1 MEGSMGSNNPNSW
14 EYHQVDHLFLLVGEN
29 PLPNY
34 VAAKTL
40 LKAGGKAYLV
50 DTTGTNP
57 TNPGEEGPS
66 HRLRA
71 ILSIVEQDRVSLE
84 DNESNADEIKRIIK
98 EKVWEIQK
106 QDNTDYPGET
116 KCFGLNYTG
125 GTKAMA
131 VHAYQALLE
140 LNLSPK
146 PVFSYLDPRSL
157 TMRIDSPKQTLD
169 VLEDQVKTRLDISF
183 EKLFAL
189 HNLRWKPN
197 DEPIKTPC
205 LIEAAKDLVDL
216 YITLSNQRKLFELTT
231 PYRQWR
237 EGELSHKTKDGK
249 YWKDENSLE
258 GVTLSLKDLPLQM
271 QNILKTRLNLSSAQL
286 RLKIAKK
293 YNFKEFSQFCEWLN
307 CGWLEHYV
315 LWQIQKIKTD
325 NKNIQIDEEAM
336 SFHIEDSDNPNARWD
351 KFEFDVAFRR
361 GYQLFALSCTT
372 AVEDSQC
379 KEKLFEA
386 YIRARQ
392 LGGAEARV
400 ALVCP
405 HFDPKRL
412 EKHLKILMQD
422 KKIAV
427 FGYKHLKQLS
437 QNISKWIEGKPY

>member
-1 MEGSMGSNNPNSW
+1 MTSNNPLDW

-40 LKAGGKAYLV
+40 LKDGGKAYLI

-57 TNPGEEGPS
+57 TKPGEEGPS
-66 HRLRA
+66 QRLRA
-71 ILSIVEQDRVSLE
+71 ILNICEKDRVPLE
-84 DNESNADEIKRIIK
+84 NYESDADEIKARI
-98 EKVWEIQK
+98 KVKVKEIQEK
-106 QDNTDYPGET
+106 DKKDYPGET

-131 VHAYQALLE
+131 VHVYQALLE

-157 TMRIDSPKQTLD
+157 KMRIDYPKTPLD
-169 VLEDQVKTRLDISF
+169 VLEDKVKTWLDISF

-197 DEPIKTPC
+197 DEPIKSPC
-205 LIEAAKDLVDL
+205 LTEAAKDLVDL
-216 YITLSNQRKLFELTT
+216 YITLSYQKKLLELTT

-237 EGELSHKTKDGK
+237 EGELSQKTKNRK
-249 YWKDENSLE
+249 YWKDEKSLE
-258 GVTLSLKDLPLQM
+258 DVTLDLKDLPSQI
-271 QNILKTRLNLSSAQL
+271 QQILKTRLNLSNNQL
-286 RLKIAKK
+286 QLKVAKN
-293 YNFKEFSQFCEWLN
+293 YGFKEFSQFCEWLN

-315 LWQIQKIKTD
+315 LWQVQQI
-325 NKNIQIDEEAM
+325 KNIKIDESAM
-336 SFHIEDSDNPNARWD
+336 SFHIEDSDNPNANWD

-405 HFDPKRL
+405 HYAPARL

-437 QNISKWIEGKPY
+437 QNIFKWIEGKPY